1 MDDLALL
8 NDYIASYTH
17 RSLEY
22 MEDKFVENEDL
33 IGDAAD
39 TMWNRTLY
47 TIASAVA
54 LRHKMEGPP
63 HFCRQPKR
71 YFEKVRGLP
80 SDVSISLSR
89 RVCTA
94 TGVYQH
100 FNKIVQNL
108 DKCQYIDRRTLKI
121 RDLYD
126 CQNLSRAMVL
136 NDAKRPLSTQNSRD
150 EDLQGYREDDFNDLL
165 DLKWEL

>member
-71 YFEKVRGLP
+71 YFEKVRVFHLTYRSHFHAGFAQLLGFINI
-80 SDVSISLSR
+80 SIKSFRISIN
-89 RVCTA
+89 V
-94 TGVYQH
+94 
-100 FNKIVQNL
+100 N
-108 DKCQYIDRRTLKI
+108 TLI
-121 RDLYD
+121 G
-126 CQNLSRAMVL
+126 
-136 NDAKRPLSTQNSRD
+136 
-150 EDLQGYREDDFNDLL
+150 EH
-165 DLKWEL
+165 